1 MWAMLSM
8 PVAVIVFMV
17 LLFTDNPQ
25 AVGIPAPLLILLIRV
40 VVLVLISAATMI
52 KRQRR

>member
-17 LLFTDNPQ
+17 LLFTGNPQ
-25 AVGIPAPLLILLIRV
+25 ALGIPNAVHPPHPCPWCW
-40 VVLVLISAATMI
+40 S
-52 KRQRR
+52 